1 MTACMLLSFAACGR
15 GKPTA
20 APEVGTYA
28 FDHAVILD
36 DTWNPENFADIY
48 GVEPKAAFNEDGTAE
63 VVAHMTLTG
72 TWKNGEFKYEDLFS
86 EKRTATYVLDGD
98 ALTIKFPDEWEDGV
112 YKTFIYIR
120 TGTHSGNGDSMS
132 STENRLVGYYTLFSM
147 ESDGE
152 VHDAASLKEVGMD
165 DSYVELLADGT
176 GTLQF
181 SGEEPDTLAWKGEE
195 IYIDGEKLS
204 YVRDGNTLTFDF
216 DGIVMTFSRNGGDA
230 ASTDNATADS
240 LAEAFGMGSETNQ
253 QTTLTGSWYGWI
265 RESECWGGHKEDFRA
280 AWGYINYAAD
290 SGNRKYFDVYK
301 DGDSETPVISMWID
315 DDATDQYI
323 IPIIGEEDAW
333 VFDTYLET
341 DEAPYFDT
349 FVSYDGVL
357 SITYAYTRY
366 DGNSGCLVELFLRKD
381 GAAFFT
387 HKMRC
392 FAKDDGIRSGKV
404 DKFKKTAGEGGLPCS
419 KHIGMATLGI
429 NNQHFA
435 GGYFTHSGGPDLVKG
450 ACFRG
455 DHIGIAKFT
464 QHKRAIAPRVAGC
477 NKAVVAK
484 KHNQSKGRPGFGKNL
499 RYFFVG
505 AGLLLSKH
513 MQNQFAVGVCVK
525 EGAAADKF
533 FA

>member
-1 MTACMLLSFAACGR
+1 MKTLKMTMAFIMTACMLLSFAACGR

-72 TWKNGEFKYEDLFS
+72 TWKKGEFIYEDLFG
-86 EKRTATYVLDGD
+86 EKRTATYVLDSD

-112 YKTFIYIR
+112 YKTFVYIR
-120 TGTHSGNGDSMS
+120 SGTHSGNGDSMS
-132 STENRLVGYYTLFSM
+132 STENSMVGYYTLFSM

-165 DSYVELLADGT
+165 NSYVELLADGT
-176 GTLQF
+176 GTLQL

-204 YVRDGNTLTFDF
+204 YVRDGYTLTFDF

-230 ASTDNATADS
+230 ASTDNAAADS

-381 GAAFFT
+381 GAQWDEENDTLPPRYEEYKAALSDDKPDVSQPEPLPEGEIQRLPVAELAEIYMKLKNMDTARYKLTYDEVIGDYFNGVEGELYNSGDDWASYIWYSAENEIMLVQVGF
-387 HKMRC
+387 
-392 FAKDDGIRSGKV
+392 KDEDGDGVYLCSGNMSAV
-404 DKFKKTAGEGGLPCS
+404 NMQDY
-419 KHIGMATLGI
+419 I
-429 NNQHFA
+429 N
-435 GGYFTHSGGPDLVKG
+435 
-450 ACFRG
+450 
-455 DHIGIAKFT
+455 
-464 QHKRAIAPRVAGC
+464 
-477 NKAVVAK
+477 
-484 KHNQSKGRPGFGKNL
+484 
-499 RYFFVG
+499 
-505 AGLLLSKH
+505 
-513 MQNQFAVGVCVK
+513 
-525 EGAAADKF
+525 
-533 FA
+533 